1 MTNAELSKALYQK
14 MFAEQE
20 TYWEWLLSPPS
31 EEILNHTY
39 EYTVREDILLSMEY
53 NDLPDAQVKALLKS
67 PSSLADVFKD
77 WEHKETG
84 YMEDIWQ
91 TVADRAKSEVQKQK
105 KKKKNNTDDK

>member
-1 MTNAELSKALYQK
+1 MTNDELNTALYEK

-20 TYWEWLLSPPS
+20 TYRAWLLSQPS
-31 EEILNHTY
+31 EEILNHTN

-53 NDLPDAQVKALLKS
+53 NDLPDAQAKALLKS
-67 PSSLADVFKD
+67 PTPLADIFKD

-105 KKKKNNTDDK
+105 KKEDKER

>member
-1 MTNAELSKALYQK
+1 
-14 MFAEQE
+14 
-20 TYWEWLLSPPS
+20 
-31 EEILNHTY
+31 
-39 EYTVREDILLSMEY
+39 MEY

-91 TVADRAKSEVQKQK
+91 L
-105 KKKKNNTDDK
+105 